1 MTTGALGILIW
12 LPVLI
17 ALWVGVI
24 GLAKAG
30 RSGAW
35 WSMLVGLGLVCLGIV
50 GGVIGAVVMVR
61 QVGAAPGTLSRFEV
75 MQIVAM
81 VSAAGAGLG
90 VLLFSIGF
98 AIHGF
103 QSRRAR
109 ERIVELETVV
119 SAQNE
124 QLARYQGGP
133 KE

>member
-1 MTTGALGILIW
+1 MISGAIGILIW

-17 ALWVGVI
+17 ALWLGVI

-30 RSGAW
+30 RGGAW
-35 WSMLVGLGLVCLGIV
+35 WSMMVGLGMVCLGILA
-50 GGVIGAVVMVR
+50 GVIGAVVMVR
-61 QVGAAPGTLSRFEV
+61 QAGAPPGSSSRFEV

-81 VSAAGAGLG
+81 VATAGAGLG

-103 QSRRAR
+103 QSRRTR
-109 ERIVELETVV
+109 ERVAELETVV